1 MKKVFLI
8 VFLIIAIKLFAQQ
21 IPNSDFENWSGNNS
35 AEGWTCAI
43 YPSGVTINTAQ
54 RTGDAHSGDYAAKLV
69 TQTIITGDVVPGM
82 IMLGQL
88 DLDELEPV
96 GGIPFSAKPT
106 AFEVYLKFNQQANDS
121 LVVFCELTRY
131 DSVSH
136 QTITLGGSYYVS
148 DQAIEDYTL
157 FLFPIYYVAEGQPDT
172 INIGFFSSNM
182 QPHPGSTL
190 WVDDLHL
197 LYGDYLLPPQAN
209 NPENVT
215 IKGFEASWIGSPYT
229 KKYYLDVAKDNLFTD
244 FLSGYENK
252 DVGDT
257 DRIYVNLPDD
267 IDVNEVYYRVRA
279 DYDTVISENSNVISV
294 PVVYPPTLLSPE
306 NVSTTAFTVKW
317 KKNALVTQ
325 YIFDLSKD
333 SLFHTFIDPYFVY
346 FTPDT
351 LIQVVGLER
360 NTNYYYRVR
369 AMYYGGYKSDFS
381 DTMEVTTAY
390 TDAKRP
396 FQFFILENQ
405 ILIYCREDMLNST
418 YEMYNVNGRLL
429 KKGIITDRFT
439 YIDYWSIGLLLFKFY
454 TPDGQIIN
462 QKVVKYDVSR

>member
-1 MKKVFLI
+1 MKKFFLGF
-8 VFLIIAIKLFAQQ
+8 FLIIAIKLLGQQ
-21 IPNSDFENWSGNNS
+21 IPNSDFESWSGSNS
-35 AEGWTCAI
+35 ADGWTCAI

-54 RTGDAHSGDYAAKLV
+54 RTNDSHSGNYAAKLV
-69 TQTIITGDVVPGM
+69 TQTVLTGDVVPGM

-88 DLDELEPV
+88 DLDQLEPT
-96 GGIPFSAKPT
+96 GGIPFTAKPS

-136 QTITLGGSYYVS
+136 QTITLGGSYFVY
-148 DQAIEDYTL
+148 DQQIDDYTL
-157 FLFPIYYVAEGQPDT
+157 FLFPIYYVEEGQPDT

-190 WVDDLHL
+190 WVDDLQL
-197 LYGDYLLPPQAN
+197 LYGNYLLPPQAN
-209 NPENVT
+209 NPKNVT
-215 IKGFEASWIGSPYT
+215 IKGFEASWVGSPYT

-244 FLSGYENK
+244 FLQGYENK

-257 DRIYVNLPDD
+257 DKIYVNLPPD
-267 IDVNEVYYRVRA
+267 IDVDEVYYRVRA

-294 PVVYPPTLLSPE
+294 PVVKPPTLFTPD
-306 NVSTTAFTVKW
+306 NISTTTFTARW
-317 KKNALVTQ
+317 EKNNLVTK
-325 YIFDLSKD
+325 YIFDLSED
-333 SLFHTFIDPYFVY
+333 SLFHTFVDPYFVY

-351 LIQVVGLER
+351 SIQIVGLDR
-360 NTNYYYRVR
+360 NTTYYYRAR
-369 AMYYGGYKSDFS
+369 AMYYGGYKSNPS
-381 DTMEVTTAY
+381 DTMKVTTAF

-405 ILIYCREDMLNST
+405 VLIYCSEDMLNST

-429 KKGIITDRFT
+429 EKGKITDRFT
-439 YIDYWSIGLLLFKFY
+439 YIDYNSIGLLLFKFY
-454 TPDGQIIN
+454 TPDGQVIKR
-462 QKVVKYDVSR
+462 KVAKYDISK